1 MENHLKT
8 IKKERSIMKDKSVRA
23 SNELVLAVY
32 KYTQH
37 FPKEE
42 ANGLTQQLRNI
53 AVSIP
58 ESIAEGLGRLYDNEL
73 GLFLS
78 TSLGFVSRLE
88 YIVNLSF
95 QLGYLDGTEFTELEE
110 KIEEIKSLLNESIQI
125 IAA

>member
-1 MENHLKT
+1 MEKHLKT
-8 IKKERSIMKDKSVRA
+8 IKKERSIMKDKSVKA
-23 SNELVLAVY
+23 GNQLVLSVY

-42 ANGLTQQLRNI
+42 TNGLTQQLRNI

-73 GLFLS
+73 GFFLS

-95 QLGYLDGTEFTELEE
+95 QLGYLAGKEFTDLEE
-110 KIEEIKSLLNESIQI
+110 KIEEVKSLLNESIQI

>member
-8 IKKERSIMKDKSVRA
+8 IKKERNIMKDKSVKA
-23 SNELVLAVY
+23 SNELVLSVY

-58 ESIAEGLGRLYDNEL
+58 GSIAEGLGRLYDNEL

-88 YIVNLSF
+88 YLVNLSF
-95 QLGYLDGTEFTELEE
+95 QLGYLDEKEFTDLEE
-110 KIEEIKSLLNESIQI
+110 KIEEVKFLLNESIQI

>member
-8 IKKERSIMKDKSVRA
+8 IKKERSIMKDKSVIA
-23 SNELVLAVY
+23 GNELVLSVY

-42 ANGLTQQLRNI
+42 ANGLTQQLRNV

-95 QLGYLDGTEFTELEE
+95 QLRYLDEKEFTDLEK
-110 KIEEIKSLLNESIQI
+110 KIEEVKSLLNESIQI